1 MKGKNR
7 EKTIVQTI
15 LNKISK
21 LCVFLQ
27 AEIHNLMKKSIL
39 IAIAILAFGF
49 MANAQEKKE
58 ESKVKHLTYKEFLSK
73 VWDFE
78 KDATTFTYKGK
89 LPAVIDFYANWC
101 GPCRRVAPIME
112 KLAEEYDGKL
122 LVYKV
127 NVDQEKELSSTFQVK
142 SIPMVLF
149 VPMEGQPMMQ
159 VGAMP
164 EEGYR
169 KVIDEQLIK

>member
-1 MKGKNR
+1 
-7 EKTIVQTI
+7 
-15 LNKISK
+15 
-21 LCVFLQ
+21 
-27 AEIHNLMKKSIL
+27 MKKSIL

-49 MANAQEKKE
+49 TANAQEKKE
-58 ESKVKHLTYKEFLSK
+58 ESKVKHLTYNEFLKK

-78 KDATTFTYKGK
+78 KNPNTFIYKGE
-89 LPAVIDFYANWC
+89 LPAIIDFYADWC

-122 LVYKV
+122 LIYKV
-127 NVDQEKELSSTFQVK
+127 NVDQEKELAAAFQVK

-149 VPMEGQPMMQ
+149 IPLEGQPTMQ
-159 VGAMP
+159 VGAMQ

-169 KVIDEQLIK
+169 QVIQERLIK

>member
-1 MKGKNR
+1 MR
-7 EKTIVQTI
+7 KT
-15 LNKISK
+15 
-21 LCVFLQ
+21 
-27 AEIHNLMKKSIL
+27 IL
-39 IAIAILAFGF
+39 IALAVIAFSISAT
-49 MANAQEKKE
+49 AQEKKE
-58 ESKVKHLTYKEFLSK
+58 ESKVKHLTYKEFLDK

-78 KDATTFTYKGK
+78 KDPNTFIYKGE
-89 LPAVIDFYANWC
+89 LPAIVDFYADWC

-127 NVDQEKELSSTFQVK
+127 NTDQERGLASAFQVK

-149 VPMEGQPMMQ
+149 IPMEGQPMMQ
-159 VGAMP
+159 VGALP

-169 KVIDEQLIK
+169 KVVKEQLIK

>member
-1 MKGKNR
+1 
-7 EKTIVQTI
+7 
-15 LNKISK
+15 
-21 LCVFLQ
+21 
-27 AEIHNLMKKSIL
+27 MKKFIL
-39 IAIAILAFGF
+39 IILAVIAIGF
-49 MANAQEKKE
+49 TAYAQEPE
-58 ESKVKHLTYKEFLSK
+58 QESKVKHLTYKEFLSK

-78 KDATTFTYKGK
+78 KDPNTFKYKGK
-89 LPAVIDFYANWC
+89 HPAIVDFYADWC

-127 NVDQEKELSSTFQVK
+127 NTDQEKELSRAFQVR

-149 VPMEGQPMMQ
+149 IPMEGQPMMQ
-159 VGAMP
+159 VGALP

-169 KVIDEQLIK
+169 KVVEEQLLK